1 MGVNEGKALCQ
12 WFGPNTIA
20 QCLKKLAIY
29 DGWSQ
34 LAVHVAMDNL
44 LISSDVKVLAATPW
58 SDCVSFLLDFCQKN
72 LNFSRPNPMT
82 KRDRKLTKTIPKSR
96 GDLF

>member
-1 MGVNEGKALCQ
+1 MAFLAQMGVNEGKQLCQ

-34 LAVHVAMDNL
+34 LAIHVAMDNL
-44 LISSDVKVLAATPW
+44 LIESDVRLLAATPW
-58 SDCVSFLLDFCQKN
+58 SDNASSFHSYNISCL
-72 LNFSRPNPMT
+72 
-82 KRDRKLTKTIPKSR
+82 
-96 GDLF
+96 